1 MGASNFLSR
10 QKEINGGIGMKAA
23 LSCNIVRDM
32 LPLYAEKLTSEESNI
47 AIQQHLEQCED
58 CKKYLENIRKPIEYP
73 TAPKMEIDYMRKV
86 KRSFKRRTYILA
98 GVISTVC
105 IVFFAIFLRFFI
117 IGSPL
122 YLEDAP
128 INFVWNYNADSKV
141 YTIHGNTG
149 RADTSARIKVY
160 EDKHSN
166 QIIFKIYDVRP
177 SIFFPTDE
185 FSVDIPWDGEMNI
198 VWQGKYDQ
206 QVIISAQYMSLMISE
221 FKDGQYKELV
231 NVFDMDSTNMIQQI
245 YSNSSEVSDKDLK
258 SPFAEEQYD
267 NYIIF
272 ALPSFSGLYTNW
284 IFDEP
289 SADERIFL
297 FKEAGQY
304 YFYKEGHPFKKI
316 SAGDVTKILDYI
328 KKHETSS
335 KN

>member
-1 MGASNFLSR
+1 
-10 QKEINGGIGMKAA
+10 
-23 LSCNIVRDM
+23 
-32 LPLYAEKLTSEESNI
+32 
-47 AIQQHLEQCED
+47 
-58 CKKYLENIRKPIEYP
+58 
-73 TAPKMEIDYMRKV
+73 
-86 KRSFKRRTYILA
+86 
-98 GVISTVC
+98 
-105 IVFFAIFLRFFI
+105 
-117 IGSPL
+117 
-122 YLEDAP
+122 
-128 INFVWNYNADSKV
+128 
-141 YTIHGNTG
+141 
-149 RADTSARIKVY
+149 
-160 EDKHSN
+160 
-166 QIIFKIYDVRP
+166 
-177 SIFFPTDE
+177 
-185 FSVDIPWDGEMNI
+185 
-198 VWQGKYDQ
+198 
-206 QVIISAQYMSLMISE
+206 
-221 FKDGQYKELV
+221 
-231 NVFDMDSTNMIQQI
+231 MIQQI